1 MWGGNHD
8 SNKIFVTLQWEGIN
22 GKVHFGIL
30 TPRSSWTSLNCWNAK
45 GKFKSQVQTFIIQP
59 MSQDLKAQ
67 GILLQNPVGSQS
79 FVHFYVEA

>member
-30 TPRSSWTSLNCWNAK
+30 APRSSWTSLNCWV
-45 GKFKSQVQTFIIQP
+45 KFKSQVQTFIIQSMP
-59 MSQDLKAQ
+59 QDLKTQ
-67 GILLQNPVGSQS
+67 GILLQNPVGSKS